1 MRKLYSVGVALLAL
15 TLGAQAP
22 VYAAFPEKPIKVI
35 VPFGA
40 GGNTDGLARMFQKSL
55 QEEKLL
61 EQPLVIINVP
71 GAGGSI
77 GARRVKDA
85 EPDGY
90 TLLLMHIALLS
101 GEASGLIDFGYKD
114 FEPVAATADSC
125 IVSTVMEDA
134 PWKTLPELL
143 AAAREKPDTI
153 IHGANLGAV
162 NHMAGLMLEEASPG
176 SKFRF
181 VQIGGGAA
189 NFKAMK
195 GGHTQVAH
203 FTLAEWASFRAGGVK
218 ALAYMYPERH
228 PDVPDLPTAKELGYD
243 IEFCLQNWWF
253 APKGTPRAAIDHLAA
268 ALQKS
273 MASDYVKKIMSERYN
288 APTFLGP
295 DELAV
300 KLDKDYAMI
309 APVAVKAK
317 QK

>member
-1 MRKLYSVGVALLAL
+1 MRMLSTLGLALGALLLA
-15 TLGAQAP
+15 AQGPA
-22 VYAAFPEKPIKVI
+22 VADFPEKPIKIV

-40 GGNTDGLARMFQKSL
+40 GGNTDGLARMFQKAI
-55 QEEKLL
+55 QDENLL
-61 EQPLVIINVP
+61 GAPLVIVNVP

-77 GARRVKDA
+77 GARRVKDSEA
-85 EPDGY
+85 DGY

-101 GEASGLIDFGYKD
+101 GEAAGLMDFGYRD

-125 IVSTVMEDA
+125 LVTAVMEDA
-134 PWKTLPELL
+134 PWAGLPELL
-143 AAAREKPDTI
+143 ADAKARPDAI

-162 NHMAGLMLEEASPG
+162 NHMAGLMVEGASPG

-189 NFKAMK
+189 NFKALK

-203 FTLAEWASFRAGGVK
+203 ITLAEYSSFRAGGVK
-218 ALAYMYPERH
+218 ALAYLTGERH

-243 IEFCLQNWWF
+243 LDFCLQNWWF
-253 APKGTPRAAIDHLAA
+253 APKGTPRDRIDRIAAVLEKAM
-268 ALQKS
+268 Q
-273 MASDYVKKIMSERYN
+273 SDYVKQIMRERMN

-295 DELAV
+295 DALAA
-300 KLDKDYAMI
+300 KLTKDYAMI
-309 APVAVKAK
+309 APIAQKAK